1 MEDVDSGARYLLDYN
16 GRTNDS
22 GFQLGWSDEYKK
34 EIFDGVMEGIN
45 VDERV
50 YFSCD
55 RVTRTRAA
63 GDTANTSKLLF
74 GKGKGVKLNTEGL
87 KWELPKR

>member
-1 MEDVDSGARYLLDYN
+1 MEYVDSGTRYLLAYN

-22 GFQLGWSDEYKK
+22 GFQLGWRDEYKQ
-34 EIFDGVMEGIN
+34 EIFHGVMEGIN
-45 VDERV
+45 VDERA

-63 GDTANTSKLLF
+63 GDTANTGKLLF

>member
-1 MEDVDSGARYLLDYN
+1 MEYVDSGARYLLDYN

-22 GFQLGWSDEYKK
+22 GFQLGWSDEYNK
-34 EIFDGVMEGIN
+34 EIFDGVMEGI
-45 VDERV
+45 DERV

-55 RVTRTRAA
+55 RVTRSTRAA
-63 GDTANTSKLLF
+63 GDTANPGKLLF

>member
-1 MEDVDSGARYLLDYN
+1 M
-16 GRTNDS
+16 
-22 GFQLGWSDEYKK
+22 LGWSNKYNK

-55 RVTRTRAA
+55 RVDNTRAINSNT
-63 GDTANTSKLLF
+63 TANTRKLSF
-74 GKGKGVKLNTEGL
+74 GKGKGVKLATEGL
-87 KWELPKR
+87 KSELPKR

>member
-1 MEDVDSGARYLLDYN
+1 
-16 GRTNDS
+16 
-22 GFQLGWSDEYKK
+22 
-34 EIFDGVMEGIN
+34 MEGIN

-55 RVTRTRAA
+55 RVTRSTRAA
-63 GDTANTSKLLF
+63 GDTANTGKLLF

>member
-1 MEDVDSGARYLLDYN
+1 MEYVDSGARYLLDYN
-16 GRTNDS
+16 GNTADS
-22 GFQLGWSDEYKK
+22 GFQLGWSNKHQR

-55 RVTRTRAA
+55 RVTSTRAA
-63 GDTANTSKLLF
+63 GDTANPGKLLF